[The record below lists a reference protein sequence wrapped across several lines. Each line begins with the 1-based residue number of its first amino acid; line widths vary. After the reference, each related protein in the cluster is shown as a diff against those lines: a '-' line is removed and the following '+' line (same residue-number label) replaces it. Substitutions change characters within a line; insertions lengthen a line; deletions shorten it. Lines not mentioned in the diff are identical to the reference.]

1 MILKDTQI
9 QGAFL
14 IEHAS
19 YPDERGLFYEI
30 IDKDLLN
37 QFDNL
42 QLNKVN
48 ISKSK
53 SGVLRGLHYQIVEPQ
68 NKFVSCIKGKVID
81 FAIDIR
87 KKSDT
92 FGKFIQIELNENKSE
107 TLFLPAGV
115 AHGFLSLSDSILL
128 YLVSGT
134 YLKKFERG
142 INYKS
147 IDLHLPEEPRII
159 NERDINWPDFKEAE
173 YYEEDL

>member
-1 MILKDTQI
+1 MIPRYSRPKLEKI
-9 QGAFL
+9 WSLENKFSIFL
-14 IEHAS
+14 EIECLISEKLA
-19 YPDERGLFYEI
+19 I
-30 IDKDLLN
+30 
-37 QFDNL
+37 
-42 QLNKVN
+42 NKV
-48 ISKSK
+48 IPK
-53 SGVLRGLHYQIVEPQ
+53 QA
-68 NKFVSCIKGKVID
+68 
-81 FAIDIR
+81 AIDIR

-134 YLKKFERG
+134 YLKEFERG

-147 IDLHLPEEPRII
+147 IDLHLPEEPSII
-159 NERDINWPDFKEAE
+159 NERDINWPNFKEAE

>member
-1 MILKDTQI
+1 M
-9 QGAFL
+9 
-14 IEHAS
+14 
-19 YPDERGLFYEI
+19 
-30 IDKDLLN
+30 
-37 QFDNL
+37 
-42 QLNKVN
+42 
-48 ISKSK
+48 
-53 SGVLRGLHYQIVEPQ
+53 HYQIVEPQ

-134 YLKKFERG
+134 YLKEFERG

-147 IDLHLPEEPRII
+147 IDLHLPEEPSII
-159 NERDINWPDFKEAE
+159 NERDINWPNFKEAE